1 MRELLEFLARH
12 GSIVVFVFV
21 MAEQLGAPIPA
32 VPVLLAAGALAG
44 LGRLDLGMSVFAA
57 LAACLISD
65 SLWYFLGRV
74 KGQSVLRL
82 LCRISLEPDSC
93 VSTSRYWF
101 RRLGVWTLIVAKFI
115 PGLSTVAPPMAG
127 LTFMPL
133 WRFLWSDSIGSMLW
147 SGLFLALG
155 FFFRHQLELIADSAL
170 ALGSR
175 LGVILAVLLA
185 GYIGYKYWQRRR
197 FIKSLRVA
205 RVTAEEVRAMIDRGE
220 PIAIVDLRPE
230 EEVTR
235 DGMRIPGAI
244 WIERSE
250 LPQHHERIPRDRD
263 VILYCT

>member
-21 MAEQLGAPIPA
+21 VAEQLGVPIPA
-32 VPVLLAAGALAG
+32 LPVLLAAGALGG
-44 LGRLDLGMSVFAA
+44 LGRLDLRTALFAA
-57 LAACLISD
+57 MAACLISD

-74 KGQSVLRL
+74 KGQPVLRL

-101 RRLGVWTLIVAKFI
+101 RKLGIWTLIVAKFV

-133 WRFLWSDSIGSMLW
+133 WRFLLSDGLGSLLW
-147 SGLFLALG
+147 SGSFLAAG
-155 FFFRHQLELIADSAL
+155 FFFRRQLELIADSAL

-175 LGVILAVLLA
+175 LGFLMALLLA

-197 FIKSLRVA
+197 FIRSLRIA
-205 RVTAEEVRAMIDRGE
+205 RVTAEEVRAMLDRGE

-230 EEVTR
+230 EEVAR
-235 DGMRIPGAI
+235 EGMRIPGAI
-244 WIERSE
+244 WMERSE